1 MIADSPPE
9 SERCPRRRWWL
20 AFLLSLFAPGLGHLY
35 AGSLPQALLAV
46 SACAIFGA
54 MSVWLFIQP
63 LGAFVNWGGVL
74 LAVLTLLAIAIHAAR
89 IAPSGRPLGIR
100 RPLRICVYVLYVVVI
115 SVASDLAKSWLRT
128 DLYTAF
134 RVTTAAMFPTLHV
147 GDEFV
152 VDKRA
157 YAWGL
162 PQPGDVVAFRFE
174 RLDGRMYVKRII
186 GVPGDRIS
194 LKAGSVYLNGN
205 RIEGTHVCASNE
217 SGRLLQ
223 LFAQSLGENSFR
235 IAKDPKLT
243 LPLDLPETVVSAE
256 QYFVLGDN
264 RDHSSDSRYL
274 GTVSRSAIV
283 GKASHVYFA
292 LDPSSGSINLARIGK
307 RVE

>member
-1 MIADSPPE
+1 MIADSSPA
-9 SERCPRRRWWL
+9 SERRPRRRWWL

-35 AGSLPQALLAV
+35 AGSLSQALLAV

-54 MSVWLFIQP
+54 TSVWLFIQP
-63 LGAFVNWGGVL
+63 LGAYVNWGGVL

-89 IAPSGRPLGIR
+89 IAPSGRPLGIT
-100 RPLRICVYVLYVVVI
+100 RPLRICVYVLYIVVI

-134 RVTTAAMFPTLHV
+134 GVTTAAMFPTLHV
-147 GDEFV
+147 GDDFV

-157 YAWGL
+157 YARRL

-174 RLDGRMYVKRII
+174 RLDGRIYVKRII

-205 RIEGTHVCASNE
+205 RIEGTHVGTSNE

-223 LFAQSLGENSFR
+223 LFAQSLGGNS
-235 IAKDPKLT
+235 L
-243 LPLDLPETVVSAE
+243 
-256 QYFVLGDN
+256 
-264 RDHSSDSRYL
+264 
-274 GTVSRSAIV
+274 
-283 GKASHVYFA
+283 
-292 LDPSSGSINLARIGK
+292 
-307 RVE
+307 

>member
-1 MIADSPPE
+1 M
-9 SERCPRRRWWL
+9 

-35 AGSLPQALLAV
+35 AGSLSQALLAV

-54 MSVWLFIQP
+54 ISVWLFIQP
-63 LGAFVNWGGVL
+63 MGIYVVWGGIL
-74 LAVLTLLAIAIHAAR
+74 LAVLTLLAIPIHAAR
-89 IAPSGRPLGIR
+89 IAPSGRPLGIS
-100 RPLRICVYVLYVVVI
+100 RPLRICIYVLYVVVI

-128 DLYTAF
+128 DLFTAYG
-134 RVTTAAMFPTLHV
+134 VTSATMFPTLYV
-147 GDEFV
+147 GDDFV

-157 YAWGL
+157 YARHL
-162 PQPGDVVAFRFE
+162 PQRGDVVAFRFE
-174 RLDGRMYVKRII
+174 RLDGRVYVKRII

-205 RIEGTHVCASNE
+205 RIEDIHVGTSNE
-217 SGRLLQ
+217 SGCLLQ
-223 LFAQSLGENSFR
+223 LFAQSLGGNSFR
-235 IAKDPKLT
+235 IAKDPKLK
-243 LPLDLPETVVSAE
+243 LPPDLPETVVSAE
-256 QYFVLGDN
+256 QYFVLNDN

-292 LDPSSGSINLARIGK
+292 RDPRTGSINLARIGK